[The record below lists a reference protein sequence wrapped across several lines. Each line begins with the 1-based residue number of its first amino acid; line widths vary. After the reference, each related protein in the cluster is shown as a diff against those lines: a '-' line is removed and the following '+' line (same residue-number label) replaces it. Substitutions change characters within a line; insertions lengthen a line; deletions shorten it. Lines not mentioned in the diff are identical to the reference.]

1 MVGIWLCTALEIRRD
16 SGGLHDVRAA
26 ADAPHLP
33 LMLRL
38 IRMLAKVPVVMMGL
52 GAVAS
57 FGIALV
63 LLVQAVEHAI
73 TVADGLAE
81 ALVELA
87 RVIDAV
93 LIGVVMI
100 VLAFGIY
107 ELLISPVERPLPAAL
122 VVHSVT
128 DLELRVLHTVVVIL
142 AVTAL
147 QAIVAPAANIGQFEV
162 VAACAVAIVAVAV
175 FLRLSGEQRGQVTGA
190 SRRRASDRRVP
201 LSGDAG
207 TSNPGDRDDRG
218 LSGS

>member
-1 MVGIWLCTALEIRRD
+1 
-16 SGGLHDVRAA
+16 
-26 ADAPHLP
+26 
-33 LMLRL
+33 
-38 IRMLAKVPVVMMGL
+38 
-52 GAVAS
+52 
-57 FGIALV
+57 
-63 LLVQAVEHAI
+63 
-73 TVADGLAE
+73 
-81 ALVELA
+81 
-87 RVIDAV
+87 
-93 LIGVVMI
+93 
-100 VLAFGIY
+100 
-107 ELLISPVERPLPAAL
+107 VERPLPAAL

-207 TSNPGDRDDRG
+207 TSNPGEDWDDGG